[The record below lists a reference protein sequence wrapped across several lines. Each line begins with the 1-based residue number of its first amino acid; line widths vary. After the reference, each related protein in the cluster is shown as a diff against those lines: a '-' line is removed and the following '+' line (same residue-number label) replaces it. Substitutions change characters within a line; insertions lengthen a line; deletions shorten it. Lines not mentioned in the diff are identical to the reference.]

1 MPKIVKKKRRRSII
15 NLGPALLTVMLL
27 VWTFV
32 SIYIGSKDTT
42 ITVDIQNMNSQV
54 ASLKS
59 ENQKLTIEIQT
70 LQNKD
75 RIYTI
80 AKDAGLN
87 QNQDNV
93 ISIKDGVNNEAK

>member
-1 MPKIVKKKRRRSII
+1 MTI
-15 NLGPALLTVMLL
+15 MLL

-42 ITVDIQNMNSQV
+42 IAVDIQNMNSQV
-54 ASLKS
+54 ATLKS
-59 ENQKLTIEIQT
+59 ENQKLSIEIQT

-87 QNQDNV
+87 QNEDNV
-93 ISIKDGVNNEAK
+93 ISIQEGVSNEAK